1 MPMKCVPAKDSDTQ
15 FICRVRK
22 PRPKQAG
29 FSVCGLVWLLVVF
42 GAIRVAALVVSE
54 PAAGSDELPPQPPT
68 NIQASDIPEDAGGRI
83 QLIWNLS
90 ADDREFA
97 GGLAISGDLS
107 TYGAIATRAGV
118 AGYRIYRRTKE
129 GEFVQVGEVDAGTNT
144 FADTSAETNELYLY
158 EVRSFDSKH
167 ETAPDIEPATDADIA
182 RTARAENNHFQPTD
196 AEGEAVVGWFDPTDD
211 TVGFNDFFLFA
222 DHFGRIEGELT
233 YDPRFDLNG
242 NQRIDFADFFIFAD
256 HFGRT
261 VANFDAGTGVAE

>member
-1 MPMKCVPAKDSDTQ
+1 MPTKCARAKVSDTR
-15 FICRVRK
+15 FIRKVRN
-22 PRPKQAG
+22 PRPKRVG
-29 FSVCGLVWLLVVF
+29 ISVCGLAWLLLVF
-42 GAIRVAALVVSE
+42 GAIRLAALVVSE

-68 NIQASDIPEDAGGRI
+68 NLRASDVPDDAGGRI

-90 ADDREFA
+90 LDDRAFA
-97 GGLAISGDLS
+97 GGLAISGNLS

-129 GEFVQVGEVDAGTNT
+129 GVFVQVGEVDAGTNT
-144 FADTSAETNELYLY
+144 FADSSVETNELYVY
-158 EVRSFDSKH
+158 EVRSFDSNH
-167 ETAPDIEPATDADIA
+167 ETAPEIEPATEADIA
-182 RTARAENNHFQPTD
+182 RTARAENNDFQPID
-196 AEGEAVVGWFDPTDD
+196 AAGEAVVGWFDPTDD

-242 NQRIDFADFFIFAD
+242 NQRIDFSDFFIFAD

-261 VANFDAGTGVAE
+261 VANFEEPSGLAE